1 MVQRYAHLAPNHFVE
16 HAKRIDELMSHDDT
30 NTAQPLLSSIII
42 MHTYKKK
49 KPAISFDI
57 AGSYLVPATGVEL
70 VTY

>member
-1 MVQRYAHLAPNHFVE
+1 MDKWL
-16 HAKRIDELMSHDDT
+16 T
-30 NTAQPLLSSIII
+30 
-42 MHTYKKK
+42 KK